1 MAILGKI
8 RQRSIVLILVIGL
21 ALFAFVISGAFGN
34 GSGDTAPNQPIGVV
48 NGEDIPIENFRLLV
62 EQTERTYGYT
72 TMQAVNSVWNQ
83 FVRNQLFTGEFE
95 ALGID
100 AGKEQIEQVVSSTES
115 IITDQ
120 RFINEAGFFD
130 FGMFTD
136 FIAQMRDTNPQAYEN
151 WKQQEASIIASAKES
166 IYFDLI
172 KSATTITEAEAKLQY
187 HLEADNVDFNF
198 VQIPFSTIPDSLV
211 AVSDKEIKQYIEDH
225 PKEYER
231 EASRSLQYIAFL
243 EQATDEDENAIRSEL
258 EQLLED
264 RIEYNDVSKL
274 TDTVPGLRT
283 TTNVS
288 EFIERHSEES
298 FDSLYTSKGR
308 LPGEYAEILNN
319 LSVGEVFGPYK
330 DINSLK
336 ISKLLDRKKNGNIR
350 ASHILIAYKDAKGAQ
365 PTVTRSK
372 SEAYTLA
379 NDLLRR
385 VRRDED
391 NFGALALEFSDGPSK
406 NNAGDLGYFQEGAMD
421 PAFFDYVNKNRVGRI
436 GVIQTDFGFHVVK
449 IEDKQDLVLLASV
462 SREIVPSE
470 ATSNRIFREATQ
482 FEMDAGKGN
491 FRTIAEERNLNVRNV
506 ATVGALDENLPGL
519 PDQRAIVQWAFSE
532 NTQVGDIKRF
542 SLSYGGYAIVQMTQA
557 REKGLARAADVAP
570 GVAQIIR
577 NEKKA
582 KMIQE
587 NNKDVASLEDLAA
600 KNSLEVQTA
609 LAVNQ
614 KSGTLVGAGFEP
626 AVVGAAFGVAENTL
640 SPFITGKRGVFKI
653 QVSNKK
659 IAEERE
665 DYAAYAQ
672 QLSQDAASQLVL
684 SIVNALE
691 ASSEIEDNRAL
702 YY

>member
-172 KSATTITEAEAKLQY
+172 KSATTVTEAEAKLQY

-211 AVSDKEIKQYIEDH
+211 PVSDKEIKQYIEDH

-243 EQATDEDENAIRSEL
+243 EQATEEDENAIRSEL
-258 EQLLED
+258 EQLLDD

-319 LSVGEVFGPYK
+319 LSIGEVFGPYK

-336 ISKLLDRKKNGNIR
+336 ISKLLDRKENGNIR
-350 ASHILIAYKDAKGAQ
+350 ASHILIAFEGAKGAQ
-365 PTVTRSK
+365 PSVTRSK

-391 NFGALALEFSDGPSK
+391 SFGPLALEFSDGPSK

-600 KNSLEVQTA
+600 KNSVEVQTA